1 MYTSHIFIDLE
12 MNPISREFPEEKE
25 ACRAEIIEIGAVRL
39 DADYNLTD
47 RFTLFVRPR
56 YSTELN
62 RHVAKLTGIK
72 LTDLQDAPDFRE
84 AIEIFTDWVG
94 TGNIRFYSWSMSDW
108 WQLADEGELKLGEL
122 PDIYYESRW
131 VDFQAVFTRL
141 VGLSRA
147 NPLSLKNAIIAVE
160 EQFDG
165 AEHRAVND
173 AENSARLLQIVKS
186 GQFPEKSRKIRA
198 FFGQKDKEQP
208 KIAAFADL
216 LKSMN

>member
-25 ACRAEIIEIGAVRL
+25 ACRAEVIEIGAVRL

-72 LTDLQDAPDFRE
+72 VEDLQDAPDFRE
-84 AIEIFTDWVG
+84 AMEIFTDWVG

-122 PDIYYESRW
+122 PDIFYESRCHTQSIEHLALCIARMH
-131 VDFQAVFTRL
+131 VASLNGEKRA
-141 VGLSRA
+141 SRIEI
-147 NPLSLKNAIIAVE
+147 LK
-160 EQFDG
+160 F
-165 AEHRAVND
+165 
-173 AENSARLLQIVKS
+173 
-186 GQFPEKSRKIRA
+186 
-198 FFGQKDKEQP
+198 
-208 KIAAFADL
+208 
-216 LKSMN
+216 